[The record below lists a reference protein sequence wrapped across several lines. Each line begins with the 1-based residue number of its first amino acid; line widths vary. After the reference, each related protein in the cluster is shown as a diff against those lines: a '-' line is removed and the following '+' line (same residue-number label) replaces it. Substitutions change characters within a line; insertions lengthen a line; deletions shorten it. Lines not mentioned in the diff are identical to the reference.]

1 MNTTAGA
8 ESNQIQLW
16 VQQLYENEGLT
27 NALTDEGANVLLD
40 WGERQLKGIAAF
52 NVGQSEFEQTAHQL
66 QRVMRAVNRVI
77 ELKTE
82 LTDTQMVQRLLTL
95 VEQAME
101 LAHQKSIAQTTS
113 QEQQ

>member
-1 MNTTAGA
+1 MSTTADA
-8 ESNQIQLW
+8 EPNQIQPL
-16 VQQLYENEGLT
+16 VQQLYENESLT
-27 NALTDEGANVLLD
+27 NALTDEGANILLD
-40 WGERQLKGIAAF
+40 WGERQLKSVAAF
-52 NVGQSEFEQTAHQL
+52 NVEQSEFEQTARQL
-66 QRVMRAVNRVI
+66 QRVMRAVNRAI

-101 LAHQKSIAQTTS
+101 LAQKKAIAQTTS